1 MNARTV
7 NEKKKLFTMAHKK
20 VTNTISV
27 FNGKCAN
34 QLNFDL
40 IRKFSLNTRYR
51 VNAFF
56 SLYFIQSDF
65 ITCNAE

>member
-56 SLYFIQSDF
+56 
-65 ITCNAE
+65 